1 MDYNF
6 DYFSS
11 CPPLLE
17 ILLRTKYVW
26 AWPYLLIHYHYL
38 HFILNGAPPQQM
50 DNFQFVEIIRLPSAY
65 TTSKRKTEFMTHY
78 FMITLLFLFAC
89 DSENLQEKQENHSV
103 QHQKNHLV
111 NETSPYLLQH
121 ADNPVDWYPWGEE
134 ALDLAKSEDK
144 PILLSIGYAACHWC
158 HVMEHES
165 FEDPEIARLM
175 NDSFICIKV
184 DREERPDIDQIYM
197 KFVQMT
203 TGSGGWPLNVF
214 LTPDQE
220 PYYGGTYFPPDG
232 RYGRPSWKRV
242 LESASNFY
250 RKDKQKLNENIDI
263 IKKEFQKSQEEESF
277 SDIPDQDIVGQ
288 SARQLASHYD
298 PRFGGIGHAPK
309 FPAVYPL
316 SFFLR
321 HYKNSGNR
329 DYLDMVTN
337 TLEKMA
343 KGGIYDQIG
352 GGFAR
357 YSVDERWLVPH
368 FEKMLYDNAQLVPI
382 YLDTYLLTGDIF
394 FKQIA
399 EGTLTFVMR
408 ELLSPEGG
416 FYSSLDADS
425 EGVEGKFYVWDKS
438 EIDQLLGAEKSEI
451 FCDYYDV
458 TENGNFEHKNIL
470 NIQTDVES
478 TAKRFNT
485 SRDMVEKILEESRG
499 ILLEARSK
507 RIRPGLDDKILTA
520 WNGLMLSA
528 FARMYQIDR
537 KDVYKEVIEN
547 NIDFI
552 KQNLYNDEH
561 LLRTYNKGQAKYQA
575 YLDDYAFL
583 IQGLLDAY
591 EALFNVDYL
600 EWAYKLSEYT
610 NSKFWDDDK
619 FGYFYTSSDQE
630 ELIERL
636 KDEHD
641 ASLPSGSAIMMINHL
656 RFYSITESTDFLDIT
671 EKILKKYGKRMVS
684 NPYGY
689 ASYLLGV
696 DFYTQKPKEIVLVL
710 PQDSNADK
718 YLDTIY
724 KTYLPNK
731 VVLTLREGEST
742 ATLSASLL
750 QGKDP
755 INGEIT
761 AYVCHNFA
769 CSPPVFT
776 TVELQKLLE

>member
-1 MDYNF
+1 
-6 DYFSS
+6 
-11 CPPLLE
+11 
-17 ILLRTKYVW
+17 
-26 AWPYLLIHYHYL
+26 
-38 HFILNGAPPQQM
+38 
-50 DNFQFVEIIRLPSAY
+50 
-65 TTSKRKTEFMTHY
+65 
-78 FMITLLFLFAC
+78 MITLLLVSAC
-89 DSENLQEKQENHSV
+89 DPEDKQEHQENYSV
-103 QHQKNHLV
+103 QNQKNHLA

-121 ADNPVDWYPWGEE
+121 ADNPVDWYPWGDE
-134 ALDLAKSEDK
+134 ALDRAKSEDK

-175 NDSFICIKV
+175 NDLFVCIKV

-214 LTPDQE
+214 LTPDQN
-220 PYYGGTYFPPDG
+220 PYYGGTYFPPDN
-232 RYGRPSWKRV
+232 RHGRPSWKRV

-250 RKDKQKLNENIDI
+250 RKDKQKLQENIDI
-263 IKKEFQKSQEEESF
+263 IKQEFQKSQEEDGY
-277 SDIPDQDIVGQ
+277 SDIPDSDVIGQ
-288 SARQLASHYD
+288 SARQLASAYD

-321 HYKNSGNR
+321 HYKNSDNK
-329 DYLDMVTN
+329 DYLDMVTL

-368 FEKMLYDNAQLVPI
+368 FEKMLYDNAQLVPLYI
-382 YLDTYLLTGDIF
+382 DAFLLTGNIF

-399 EGTLTFVMR
+399 EGTLAFVMR
-408 ELLSPEGG
+408 ELRSPEGG

-438 EIDQLLGAEKSEI
+438 EIDRLLGVEKSKV

-470 NIQTDVES
+470 NIQTDIETS
-478 TAKRFNT
+478 AKRFNLST
-485 SRDMVEKILEESRG
+485 DEVKKILVESG
-499 ILLEARSK
+499 EILLKARSE
-507 RIRPGLDDKILTA
+507 RIRPGLDDKVLTA

-528 FARMYQIDR
+528 FAKMYQIEQ
-537 KDVYKEVIEN
+537 KDIYRDVIKK
-547 NIDFI
+547 NIDFL
-552 KQNLYNDEH
+552 KKNLYEDGH
-561 LLRTYNKGQAKYQA
+561 LLRTFNKGQAKYQA
-575 YLDDYAFL
+575 YLDDYALL

-591 EALFNVDYL
+591 EALFDVSYL
-600 EWAYKLSEYT
+600 EWAYELTEYT

-641 ASLPSGSAIMMINHL
+641 ASLPSGSAIMMMNLL
-656 RFYSITESTDFLDIT
+656 RFYSITESNNFLDIV
-671 EKILKKYGKRMVS
+671 EKMLKKYGKRMVS

-689 ASYLLGV
+689 ASYFLGL
-696 DFYTQKPKEIVLVL
+696 DFYIQKPKEIVLVL
-710 PQDSNADK
+710 PRDSNAED
-718 YLDTIY
+718 YYDTIF
-724 KTYLPNK
+724 KSYLPNK
-731 VVLTLREGEST
+731 VVI
-742 ATLSASLL
+742 AIKDDQQAPTLSASLL
-750 QGKDP
+750 QGKVP
-755 INGEIT
+755 IEGKIT

-769 CSPPVFT
+769 CSQPVFT
-776 TVELQKLLE
+776 RDDLAKLLEQ

>member
-1 MDYNF
+1 
-6 DYFSS
+6 
-11 CPPLLE
+11 
-17 ILLRTKYVW
+17 
-26 AWPYLLIHYHYL
+26 
-38 HFILNGAPPQQM
+38 
-50 DNFQFVEIIRLPSAY
+50 
-65 TTSKRKTEFMTHY
+65 
-78 FMITLLFLFAC
+78 MITLLLVSAC
-89 DSENLQEKQENHSV
+89 DPENKQEQQENYSV
-103 QHQKNHLV
+103 PNQKNHLA

-121 ADNPVDWYPWGEE
+121 ADNPVNWYPWSDE
-134 ALDLAKSEDK
+134 ALDRAKSEDK

-175 NDSFICIKV
+175 NDLFVCIKV

-220 PYYGGTYFPPDG
+220 PYYGGTYFPPDN
-232 RYGRPSWKRV
+232 RHGRPSWKRV

-250 RKDKQKLNENIDI
+250 RKDKQKLQENIDI
-263 IKKEFQKSQEEESF
+263 IKKEFQKGQEEDGY
-277 SDIPDQDIVGQ
+277 SDIPDLEVMDQ
-288 SARQLASHYD
+288 SARQLTSAYD
-298 PRFGGIGHAPK
+298 PGFGGIGRAPK

-321 HYKNSGNR
+321 QYKNSDNK
-329 DYLDMVTN
+329 DYLDMVTF

-368 FEKMLYDNAQLVPI
+368 FEKMLYDNAQLVPLYI
-382 YLDTYLLTGDIF
+382 DAFLLTGNIF

-399 EGTLTFVMR
+399 EGTLAFVMR
-408 ELLSPEGG
+408 ELRSPEGG

-438 EIDQLLGAEKSEI
+438 EIDQLLGAEKSKV

-470 NIQTDVES
+470 NIQTDIETS
-478 TAKRFNT
+478 ARRFNLST
-485 SRDMVEKILEESRG
+485 DEVKKILAESG
-499 ILLEARSK
+499 EILLVARSK
-507 RIRPGLDDKILTA
+507 RVRPGLDDKVLTA

-528 FARMYQIDR
+528 FAKMYQIEQ
-537 KDVYKEVIEN
+537 KDSYRDVIKN
-547 NIDFI
+547 NIDFL
-552 KQNLYNDEH
+552 KKNLYKDEY
-561 LLRTYNKGQAKYQA
+561 LLRTFNKGQAKYQA

-591 EALFNVDYL
+591 EALFDVSYL
-600 EWAYKLSEYT
+600 EWAYELTEYT

-619 FGYFYTSSDQE
+619 YGYFYTSSDQE

-641 ASLPSGSAIMMINHL
+641 ASLPSGSAIMMMNLL
-656 RFYSITESTDFLDIT
+656 RFYSITESNDFLDIV
-671 EKILKKYGKRMVS
+671 ENILKKYGKRMVS

-689 ASYLLGV
+689 ASYFLGL
-696 DFYTQKPKEIVLVL
+696 DFYIQKPKEIVLVL
-710 PQDSNADK
+710 PGDSNAED
-718 YLDTIY
+718 YYDTIF
-724 KTYLPNK
+724 KSYLPNK
-731 VVLTLREGEST
+731 VVI
-742 ATLSASLL
+742 AIQDDKQAPTLSASLL
-750 QGKDP
+750 QGKVP
-755 INGEIT
+755 IEGKIT

-769 CSPPVFT
+769 CSQPVFT
-776 TVELQKLLE
+776 TNDLSKLLKQ

>member
-1 MDYNF
+1 
-6 DYFSS
+6 
-11 CPPLLE
+11 
-17 ILLRTKYVW
+17 
-26 AWPYLLIHYHYL
+26 
-38 HFILNGAPPQQM
+38 
-50 DNFQFVEIIRLPSAY
+50 
-65 TTSKRKTEFMTHY
+65 
-78 FMITLLFLFAC
+78 MITLLLVSAC
-89 DSENLQEKQENHSV
+89 DPEDKQEHQENYSV
-103 QHQKNHLV
+103 QNQKNHLA

-121 ADNPVDWYPWGEE
+121 ADNPVDWYPWGDE
-134 ALDLAKSEDK
+134 ALDRAKSEDK

-175 NDSFICIKV
+175 NDLFVCIKV

-214 LTPDQE
+214 LTPDQN
-220 PYYGGTYFPPDG
+220 PYYGGTYFPPDN
-232 RYGRPSWKRV
+232 RHGRPSWKRV

-250 RKDKQKLNENIDI
+250 RKDKQKLQENIDI
-263 IKKEFQKSQEEESF
+263 IKQEFQKSQEEDGY
-277 SDIPDQDIVGQ
+277 SDIPDSDVIGQ
-288 SARQLASHYD
+288 SARQLASAYD

-321 HYKNSGNR
+321 HYKNSDNK
-329 DYLDMVTN
+329 DYLDMVTL

-368 FEKMLYDNAQLVPI
+368 FEKMLYDNAQLVPLYI
-382 YLDTYLLTGDIF
+382 DAFLLTGNIF

-399 EGTLTFVMR
+399 EGTLAFVMR
-408 ELLSPEGG
+408 ELRSPEGG

-438 EIDQLLGAEKSEI
+438 EIDRLLGVEKSKV

-470 NIQTDVES
+470 NIQTDIETS
-478 TAKRFNT
+478 AKRFNLST
-485 SRDMVEKILEESRG
+485 DEVKKILVESG
-499 ILLEARSK
+499 EILLKARSE
-507 RIRPGLDDKILTA
+507 RIRPGLDDKVLTA

-528 FARMYQIDR
+528 FAKMYQIEQ
-537 KDVYKEVIEN
+537 KDIYRDVIKK
-547 NIDFI
+547 NIDFL
-552 KQNLYNDEH
+552 KKNLYEDGH
-561 LLRTYNKGQAKYQA
+561 LLRTFNKGQAKYQA
-575 YLDDYAFL
+575 YLDDYALL

-591 EALFNVDYL
+591 EALFDVSYL
-600 EWAYKLSEYT
+600 EWAYELTEYT

-641 ASLPSGSAIMMINHL
+641 ASLPSGSAIMMMNLL
-656 RFYSITESTDFLDIT
+656 RFYSITESNDFLDIV
-671 EKILKKYGKRMVS
+671 EKMLKKYGKRMVS

-689 ASYLLGV
+689 ASYFLGL
-696 DFYTQKPKEIVLVL
+696 DFYIQKPKEIVLVL
-710 PQDSNADK
+710 PRDSNAED
-718 YLDTIY
+718 YYDTIF
-724 KTYLPNK
+724 KSYLPNK
-731 VVLTLREGEST
+731 VVI
-742 ATLSASLL
+742 AIKDDQQAPTLSASLL
-750 QGKDP
+750 QGKVP
-755 INGEIT
+755 IEGKIT

-769 CSPPVFT
+769 CSQPVFT
-776 TVELQKLLE
+776 RDDLAKLLEQ

>member
-1 MDYNF
+1 
-6 DYFSS
+6 
-11 CPPLLE
+11 
-17 ILLRTKYVW
+17 
-26 AWPYLLIHYHYL
+26 
-38 HFILNGAPPQQM
+38 
-50 DNFQFVEIIRLPSAY
+50 
-65 TTSKRKTEFMTHY
+65 
-78 FMITLLFLFAC
+78 MITLLFIYAC
-89 DSENLQEKQENHSV
+89 DPEEKKEQQENHSV
-103 QHQKNHLV
+103 QNQKNHLA

-121 ADNPVDWYPWGEE
+121 ADNPVDWYPWGES
-134 ALDLAKSEDK
+134 AMKKAKSEDK

-175 NDSFICIKV
+175 NDLFVCIKV

-220 PYYGGTYFPPDG
+220 PYYGGTYFPPDN

-250 RKDKQKLNENIDI
+250 RKDKKKLQENLDI
-263 IKKEFQKSQEEESF
+263 IKKEFEKSQEDDGF
-277 SDIPDQDIVGQ
+277 SDIPDIDVIGQ
-288 SARQLASHYD
+288 SAKQLAGAYD
-298 PRFGGIGHAPK
+298 PRFGGIGQAPK

-321 HYKNSGNR
+321 HYQNSNNK
-329 DYLDMVTN
+329 DYLEMVTF
-337 TLEKMA
+337 TLERMA

-368 FEKMLYDNAQLVPI
+368 FEKMLYDNAQLVPLYI
-382 YLDTYLLTGDIF
+382 DAFLVTGNDF
-394 FKQIA
+394 FKDIA
-399 EGTLTFVMR
+399 DGTLSFVMR
-408 ELLSPEGG
+408 ELRSPEGG

-438 EIDQLLGAEKSEI
+438 EVDQLLGEERSKV

-458 TENGNFEHKNIL
+458 SEQGNFEHKNIL
-470 NIQTDVES
+470 NIQTDIETS
-478 TAKRFNT
+478 AIRFNLST
-485 SRDMVEKILEESRG
+485 DEVKTILAESAE
-499 ILLEARSK
+499 ILMKARSE
-507 RIRPGLDDKILTA
+507 RIRPGLDDKVLTA

-528 FARMYQIDR
+528 FAKMYQIDQKEIYR
-537 KDVYKEVIEN
+537 DVIKK
-547 NIDFI
+547 NIDFV
-552 KQNLYNDEH
+552 KKNLYRDGH
-561 LLRTYNKGQAKYQA
+561 LLRTFNKGKAKYQA

-591 EALFNVDYL
+591 EALFDVTYL
-600 EWAYKLSEYT
+600 EWAFELAEYT
-610 NSKFWDDDK
+610 NSKFWDDEK
-619 FGYFYTSSDQE
+619 YGYFYTSADQE

-641 ASLPSGSAIMMINHL
+641 ASLPSGSAIMMLNLL
-656 RFYSITESTDFLDIT
+656 RFYSLTESNDFLDIA
-671 EKILKKYGKRMVS
+671 ESMLKKYGKRMVS

-689 ASYLLGV
+689 ASYFLGL
-696 DFYTQKPKEIVLVL
+696 DFYLKKPKEIVLVL
-710 PQDSNADK
+710 PEGGNAQD
-718 YLDTIY
+718 YYDTIF
-724 KTYLPNK
+724 KSYLPNK
-731 VVLTLREGEST
+731 VVIAMEIDKSVP
-742 ATLSASLL
+742 TLSASLL
-750 QGKDP
+750 QGKEP
-755 INGEIT
+755 IDGKIT

-769 CSPPVFT
+769 CSQPVFSP
-776 TVELQKLLE
+776 EDLEKLLQ